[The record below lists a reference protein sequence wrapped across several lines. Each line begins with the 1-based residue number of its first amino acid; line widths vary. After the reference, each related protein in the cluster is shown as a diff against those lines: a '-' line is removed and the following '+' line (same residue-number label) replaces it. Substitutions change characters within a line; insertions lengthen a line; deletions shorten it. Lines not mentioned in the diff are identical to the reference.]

1 MMKTVWVLD
10 DDDGILEATTIVLEE
25 AGYSVLGFSSADE
38 LLDSLKKRKPDLLIL
53 DVLLSGDD
61 GCDITQKLKNEKA
74 TREIPILL
82 MSANNNIEKRCM
94 ESGASSFICKP
105 FDIFEL
111 ESAVKE
117 HIA

>member
-1 MMKTVWVLD
+1 MKTVWVLD

-25 AGYSVLGFSSADE
+25 AGYSVLGFNNADE
-38 LLDSLKKRKPDLLIL
+38 LRKSLQEKKPHLLLL

-61 GCDITQKLKNEKA
+61 GCDITQKLKKESA
-74 TREIPILL
+74 TKEIPVLL

-94 ESGASSFICKP
+94 DSGASSFIRKP
-105 FDIFEL
+105 FDILEL

-117 HIA
+117 YIA

>member
-1 MMKTVWVLD
+1 MKTVWILD

-25 AGYSVLGFSSADE
+25 AGYSVLGFNTADE
-38 LLDSLKKRKPDLLIL
+38 LRKSLKDRKPNLLLL

-61 GCDITQKLKNEKA
+61 GCDITQKLKEEKA
-74 TREIPILL
+74 TKEIPVLL
-82 MSANNNIEKRCM
+82 MSANNNIENRCI
-94 ESGASSFICKP
+94 ESGASSFIRKP

-117 HIA
+117 YIA